1 MDPALGID
9 GALHPNDT
17 GPAGLA
23 PYGEAVALP
32 AAATYHRHM
41 RFLSQRPLSLRLR
54 LLGGLLI
61 LLFVALFTVTVT
73 VYIGFAVGL
82 PSVFL
87 GIAVAVVI
95 LVDMFLVYLVAEQ
108 RLSRYVLEPVDAMV
122 DGAER
127 IAAGQHQHRLEGS
140 DTIELERLAAA
151 VNAMAAT
158 LIRNQEELARNVASL
173 DATNRQL
180 SDARMR
186 LVRSEKLASIGR
198 LAAGVAHEVGNP
210 LGAIL
215 GYAALGARELETDS
229 EWLSGIDYEARRI
242 DRIVRGLLDF
252 ARPRAASQQAI
263 DLNEVVDGTVTMMS
277 LQGRFKDVE
286 VEIVPGEDL
295 PEVRADSHQLEQI
308 LVNLLLNAADAIG
321 ETGRPGTI
329 RISTAAVNVRRV
341 PEESPRRRASDPTG
355 VDYAHLRRLETSRD
369 PGPQRQ
375 LGRGDPAVE
384 LVVADD
390 GPGVA
395 EEIRGRLFEPFFTT
409 KEPGMGTGLGL
420 AVSARLIE
428 GMGGTIDV
436 SPSES
441 GGAAFRVL
449 LPTDTPRGSV
459 TA

>member
-1 MDPALGID
+1 MKL
-9 GALHPNDT
+9 
-17 GPAGLA
+17 
-23 PYGEAVALP
+23 
-32 AAATYHRHM
+32 
-41 RFLSQRPLSLRLR
+41 LSRRPLSLRLR

-61 LLFVALFTVTVT
+61 LVFVALFTVTVT

-82 PSVFL
+82 PPVFL
-87 GIAVAVVI
+87 GVAVAVVI
-95 LVDMFLVYLVAEQ
+95 LADMFLVYLVAQQ

-122 DGAER
+122 EGAER
-127 IAAGQHQHRLEGS
+127 IAAGEHEHRLESS

-158 LIRNQEELARNVASL
+158 LIRNQQELARNVASL
-173 DATNRQL
+173 DATNREL

-186 LVRSEKLASIGR
+186 MVRSEKLASIGR

-215 GYAALGARELETDS
+215 GYTALGTREMGSDR

-263 DLNEVVDGTVTMMS
+263 DINEVVDGTVTMMS
-277 LQGRFKDVE
+277 LQGRFKDI
-286 VEIVPGEDL
+286 EIELEPGEDL
-295 PEVRADSHQLEQI
+295 PEVRGDSHQLEQV

-329 RISTAAVNVRRV
+329 RVSTAAVSVRRT
-341 PEESPRRRASDPTG
+341 PEEVPRRRESDPSG
-355 VDYAHLRRLETSRD
+355 VDYSHLRRLETSRD
-369 PGPQRQ
+369 PGPQRE
-375 LGRGDPAVE
+375 LSRGDAAVE
-384 LVVADD
+384 LIVADD
-390 GPGVA
+390 GPGVPD
-395 EEIRGRLFEPFFTT
+395 EIRPRLFEPFFTT

-428 GMGGTIDV
+428 GMGGTIEV
-436 SPSES
+436 SRSES

-449 LPTDTPRGSV
+449 LPTDASRGPA

>member
-1 MDPALGID
+1 MKL
-9 GALHPNDT
+9 
-17 GPAGLA
+17 
-23 PYGEAVALP
+23 
-32 AAATYHRHM
+32 
-41 RFLSQRPLSLRLR
+41 LSRRPLSLRLR

-61 LLFVALFTVTVT
+61 LVFVALFTVTVT

-82 PSVFL
+82 PPVFL
-87 GIAVAVVI
+87 GVAVAVVI
-95 LVDMFLVYLVAEQ
+95 LADMFLVYLVAEQ
-108 RLSRYVLEPVDAMV
+108 RLSRYVLQPVDAMV

-127 IAAGQHQHRLEGS
+127 IAAGEHGHRLEGS
-140 DTIELERLAAA
+140 QTIELERLAAA

-158 LIRNQEELARNVASL
+158 LIRNQQELAQNVASL

-180 SDARMR
+180 SEARMR

-215 GYAALGARELETDS
+215 GYTALGARELDDGP

-263 DLNEVVDGTVTMMS
+263 DINEVVDGTVTMMS
-277 LQGRFKDVE
+277 LQGRFKDIE
-286 VEIVPGEDL
+286 VELACGENL
-295 PEVRADSHQLEQI
+295 PEVRGDSHQLEQV

-329 RISTAAVNVRRV
+329 RVSTAEISVRRTPDEV
-341 PEESPRRRASDPTG
+341 PRRRESDPSG
-355 VDYAHLRRLETSRD
+355 VDYSHLRRLETSRD
-369 PGPQRQ
+369 PGPQRE
-375 LGRGDPAVE
+375 LSRGDTAVE

-390 GPGVA
+390 GPGVP

-409 KEPGMGTGLGL
+409 KDPGKGTGLGL

-428 GMGGTIDV
+428 GMGGTIEV
-436 SPSES
+436 TRSES

-449 LPTDTPRGSV
+449 LPTEASRGPA

>member
-1 MDPALGID
+1 MA
-9 GALHPNDT
+9 T
-17 GPAGLA
+17 SVA
-23 PYGEAVALP
+23 PP
-32 AAATYHRHM
+32 YHRHM
-41 RFLSQRPLSLRLR
+41 KLLSRRPLSLRLR

-61 LLFVALFTVTVT
+61 LVFVALFTVTVT

-82 PSVFL
+82 PPVFL
-87 GIAVAVVI
+87 GVAVAVVI
-95 LVDMFLVYLVAEQ
+95 LADMFLVYLVAEQ
-108 RLSRYVLEPVDAMV
+108 RLSRYVLQPVDAMV

-127 IAAGQHQHRLEGS
+127 IAAGEHEHRLEGS

-158 LIRNQEELARNVASL
+158 LIRNQRELEENVASL

-215 GYAALGARELETDS
+215 GYTALGVRQLDDGP

-263 DLNEVVDGTVTMMS
+263 DINEVVDGTVTMMS
-277 LQGRFKDVE
+277 LQGRFKDIE
-286 VEIVPGEDL
+286 VELAPGDDL
-295 PEVRADSHQLEQI
+295 PEVRGDSHQLEQV

-321 ETGRPGTI
+321 ETGGRGTI
-329 RISTAAVNVRRV
+329 RVSTAEISVRRT
-341 PEESPRRRASDPTG
+341 PDEAPRRRESDPSG
-355 VDYAHLRRLETSRD
+355 VDYTHLRRLETSRD

-375 LGRGDPAVE
+375 LSRGDTAVE

-390 GPGVA
+390 GPGVPD
-395 EEIRGRLFEPFFTT
+395 EIRGRLFEPFFTT
-409 KEPGMGTGLGL
+409 KDPGKGTGLGL

-428 GMGGTIDV
+428 GMGGTIEV
-436 SPSES
+436 TRSES

-449 LPTDTPRGSV
+449 LPTEASRGPA

>member
-1 MDPALGID
+1 M
-9 GALHPNDT
+9 
-17 GPAGLA
+17 
-23 PYGEAVALP
+23 
-32 AAATYHRHM
+32 
-41 RFLSQRPLSLRLR
+41 
-54 LLGGLLI
+54 I
-61 LLFVALFTVTVT
+61 LVFVALFTVTVT
-73 VYIGFAVGL
+73 VYIGFVVDL
-82 PSVFL
+82 PPAFL
-87 GIAVAVVI
+87 GLAVAIII
-95 LVDMFLVYLVAEQ
+95 LVDMFLVYLVAQQ
-108 RLSRYVLEPVDAMV
+108 RLSRYVLQPVDAMV
-122 DGAER
+122 EGAEQ
-127 IAAGQHQHRLEGS
+127 IAAGKHGHRLEGS

-215 GYAALGARELETDS
+215 GYTALGTRELGPDR
-229 EWLSGIDYEARRI
+229 EWLTGIDHEARRI

-252 ARPRAASQQAI
+252 ARPRAASQQPI
-263 DLNEVVDGTVTMMS
+263 DINEVVDGTVTMMS
-277 LQGRFKDVE
+277 LQGRFKNIEVE
-286 VEIVPGEDL
+286 VVPGKDL
-295 PEVRADSHQLEQI
+295 PEVRGDSHQLEQV

-329 RISTAAVNVRRV
+329 EISTKAVSVRRT
-341 PEESPRRRASDPTG
+341 PEESPRRRESDPSG
-355 VDYAHLRRLETSRD
+355 VDYSHLRRLETSRD
-369 PGPQRQ
+369 PGPQRE
-375 LGRGDPAVE
+375 LSRGDIAVE
-384 LVVADD
+384 LLVADD
-390 GPGVA
+390 GPGVPD
-395 EEIRGRLFEPFFTT
+395 EIRARLFEPFFTT

-436 SPSES
+436 SRSES

-449 LPTDTPRGSV
+449 LPTEASRGPA